1 MSRHASHD
9 ERRRLEAGF
18 SLPELLTVM
27 ITTVMFSGLVMYF
40 AFSFWSST
48 ATLQADSETL
58 VSRLTAGDVLRDA
71 INESSGMIMQNSIGD
86 ANAHSPDPAVP
97 GGEYWEP
104 IHAVPGAI
112 ANTAGTYMPVVYFR
126 KPAVTSAKAVILN
139 GIIPYED
146 EYIIYMNGTTREMRM
161 RTLANSFASGTR
173 AVTTCPPALATST
186 CRADRL
192 IAENIESVDMRYFSR
207 AGIPVDYESVV
218 DSITGEFIGPDF
230 TSVEV
235 VEFDLRISK
244 KSKLKDGID
253 TSNQTVVRIA
263 LRSS

>member
-1 MSRHASHD
+1 MAKRTAA
-9 ERRRLEAGF
+9 ERRRLQAGF

-40 AFSFWSST
+40 AFSFWRST

-58 VSRLTAGDVLRDA
+58 VSRLTAGDLLRDA
-71 INESSGMIMQNSIGD
+71 INESSGLIIQNSIGD
-86 ANAHSPDPAVP
+86 ANAHVPDPGVP
-97 GGEYWEP
+97 GGQYWQP
-104 IHAVPGAI
+104 IHAVPGTI
-112 ANTAGTYMPVVYFR
+112 VNTAATYTPVVYFR
-126 KPAVTSAKAVILN
+126 KPSVNATKTVILN

-146 EYIIYMNGTTREMRM
+146 EYILYMDGSTREMRL
-161 RTLANSFASGTR
+161 RTLANSFALNNR
-173 AVTTCPPALATST
+173 AATTCPPSAATST

-192 IAENIESVDMRYFSR
+192 VAENVESVEMRYFSR

-244 KSKLKDGID
+244 KSKLKGGID
-253 TSNQTVVRIA
+253 TSNQTVIRIA